1 MGIGVNINMTSPKIS
16 KMILPDLSIWGRG
29 FNTTQFCSGT
39 TSGSLTYSSTVT
51 QTGWMADVAEVG
63 DLYGQAGN
71 GQQVNVSFKY
81 KKAAGLTGT
90 LLCYVCII

>member
-1 MGIGVNINMTSPKIS
+1 
-16 KMILPDLSIWGRG
+16 
-29 FNTTQFCSGT
+29 
-39 TSGSLTYSSTVT
+39 
-51 QTGWMADVAEVG
+51 MADVAEVG

-90 LLCYVCII
+90 LYVMYALFDETANSWSITTVGTGVALTSAAVTTCGTVSATIPAG